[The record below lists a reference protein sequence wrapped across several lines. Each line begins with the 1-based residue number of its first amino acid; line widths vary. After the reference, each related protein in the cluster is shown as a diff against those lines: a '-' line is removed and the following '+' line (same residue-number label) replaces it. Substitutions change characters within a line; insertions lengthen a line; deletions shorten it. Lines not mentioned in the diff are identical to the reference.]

1 MWIILSWG
9 VNKVIQI
16 TAIIDFAYLKHL
28 DVYIS
33 YHCVLGKRTDEVS
46 SDIGISQERR
56 ETTLLDENGDLKLS
70 QPVKNQKMSQE
81 ITKVEVTSCK
91 LK

>member
-1 MWIILSWG
+1 MYNYCVSTVCTLQRYSLYHT
-9 VNKVIQI
+9 Q
-16 TAIIDFAYLKHL
+16 FHL
-28 DVYIS
+28 
-33 YHCVLGKRTDEVS
+33 LGKRTDEVS

-70 QPVKNQKMSQE
+70 QPEKNQKMSQE